1 MVRNIDSFYNDSIE
15 NLGEMMGD
23 DRLENK
29 AWKTRE
35 KSINIDFFIFFII
48 FFFFRIEIKI
58 VVEFI
63 SHESI
68 AMRKQ
73 KSHYI
78 QFNFKQSS
86 VNPITCMLVNGTKNN
101 Q

>member
-35 KSINIDFFIFFII
+35 RGINLDFFFLFL
-48 FFFFRIEIKI
+48 RIEIKI

-63 SHESI
+63 PHESI

-86 VNPITCMLVNGTKNN
+86 VNPSTCMLVNGTKNN
-101 Q
+101 QQT